1 MAGDTSVLGNSYG
14 MMGGGGA
21 MIGSMQLMGSES
33 KQVMGVPKSAVGKII
48 GRGGEIISV
57 MQKKSGARV
66 TVDQSIESDCK
77 AIITGTP
84 QAIAMAQSMIQE
96 ILNGVNPSLI
106 GANLPMPGGM
116 GRGGAMMSP
125 YGMAM
130 PQQQQYGMGAMGM
143 YGMPQQQP
151 QYGAYGAGYGE
162 FNNNNIFSVLL
173 LTVICY
179 HHIQVHRRCNNNS
192 NNNKRMVD
200 IQATVQ
206 QQQQLLSTLTELLL
220 FSNRVPMAKHLWLQ
234 LSPHCQVLGQSTR
247 PMTASL
253 TGTTLPRGYLR

>member
-14 MMGGGGA
+14 MMGGGGGGA

-162 FNNNNIFSVLL
+162 FNNNNIFSVLPIIL
-173 LTVICY
+173 AVICHY
-179 HHIQVHRRCNNNS
+179 HIQVHRRCNNNS
-192 NNNKRMVD
+192 NNNNKRMVD
-200 IQATVQ
+200 IQATLQ
-206 QQQQLLSTLTELLL
+206 QQLLLSTLTELLL
-220 FSNRVPMAKHLWLQ
+220 FSNRVPMAKHLWL
-234 LSPHCQVLGQSTR
+234 
-247 PMTASL
+247 
-253 TGTTLPRGYLR
+253 

>member
-14 MMGGGGA
+14 MMGGGGGA

-130 PQQQQYGMGAMGM
+130 PQPQQYGMGAMGM

-162 FNNNNIFSVLL
+162 FNNNNNIFSVLAIIL
-173 LTVICY
+173 AVICH

-192 NNNKRMVD
+192 NNNNKRMVD
-200 IQATVQ
+200 IQATLQ
-206 QQQQLLSTLTELLL
+206 QQLLLSTLTELLL
-220 FSNRVPMAKHLWLQ
+220 FSNRVPMAKHLWL
-234 LSPHCQVLGQSTR
+234 
-247 PMTASL
+247 
-253 TGTTLPRGYLR
+253 

>member
-14 MMGGGGA
+14 MMSGGGGA

-162 FNNNNIFSVLL
+162 FNNNNNIFSVLAIIL
-173 LTVICY
+173 AVICH

-192 NNNKRMVD
+192 NNNNKRMVD
-200 IQATVQ
+200 IQATLQ
-206 QQQQLLSTLTELLL
+206 QQLLLSTLTELLL
-220 FSNRVPMAKHLWLQ
+220 FSNRVPMAKHLWL
-234 LSPHCQVLGQSTR
+234 
-247 PMTASL
+247 
-253 TGTTLPRGYLR
+253 

>member
-66 TVDQSIESDCK
+66 TVDQSNESDCK

-106 GANLPMPGGM
+106 GANLPMPGGGGVM

-130 PQQQQYGMGAMGM
+130 PQQQPYGMGAMGM

-162 FNNNNIFSVLL
+162 SCSNIFCV
-173 LTVICY
+173 V
-179 HHIQVHRRCNNNS
+179 
-192 NNNKRMVD
+192 
-200 IQATVQ
+200 
-206 QQQQLLSTLTELLL
+206 
-220 FSNRVPMAKHLWLQ
+220 
-234 LSPHCQVLGQSTR
+234 
-247 PMTASL
+247 
-253 TGTTLPRGYLR
+253 

>member
-1 MAGDTSVLGNSYG
+1 
-14 MMGGGGA
+14 
-21 MIGSMQLMGSES
+21 
-33 KQVMGVPKSAVGKII
+33 
-48 GRGGEIISV
+48 
-57 MQKKSGARV
+57 
-66 TVDQSIESDCK
+66 
-77 AIITGTP
+77 
-84 QAIAMAQSMIQE
+84 
-96 ILNGVNPSLI
+96 
-106 GANLPMPGGM
+106 
-116 GRGGAMMSP
+116 MMSP

-162 FNNNNIFSVLL
+162 FDNNNIFSVLL

-179 HHIQVHRRCNNNS
+179 HHIQVHRRCNNNNS

-220 FSNRVPMAKHLWLQ
+220 FSNRVPMAKHLWLL
-234 LSPHCQVLGQSTR
+234 LSPHYQVLGQSTR
-247 PMTASL
+247 LMTASL